1 MDLYALIMAGGAGQR
16 MAAEMPKQ
24 FLLLHGRPIIMHTL
38 YTFYQFSPAV
48 KPILVIPQQQEELW
62 LKLCK
67 QHSFDLPHLLADGGK
82 ERFYSVRNGLQKI
95 AESEDF
101 NAENS
106 LLAVHDAV
114 RPMVGVDLIGA
125 CFEAAQRYGS
135 AIPVT
140 PLVDSLRRR
149 DGEWSKAEDR
159 KDFCAVQTP
168 QVFWAKDLLEAYKQP
183 YSPSFTDDASVMEA
197 AGHRIR
203 LVEGHRRN
211 IKITVPED
219 LLLAEYWL
227 KQSK

>member
-1 MDLYALIMAGGAGQR
+1 MAT
-16 MAAEMPKQ
+16 EMPKQ
-24 FLLLHGRPIIMHTL
+24 FLLLHGQAILMHTL
-38 YTFYQFSPAV
+38 KAFYQYHPAIKLV
-48 KPILVIPQQQEELW
+48 LVIPQQQEELW

-67 QHSFDLPHLLADGGK
+67 QYAFDLPHLLAYGGK
-82 ERFYSVRNGLQKI
+82 ERFDSVRNGLQMI
-95 AESEDF
+95 AKSEGFD
-101 NAENS
+101 AENS
-106 LLAVHDAV
+106 LIAIHDAV
-114 RPMVGVDLIGA
+114 RPMVGADLIGV
-125 CFEAAQRYGS
+125 CFETAQRYGS

-149 DGEWSKAEDR
+149 EGEWSLAEDR
-159 KDFCAVQTP
+159 DDFCAVQTP
-168 QVFWAKDLLEAYKQP
+168 QVFRAKTLLEAYKQP
-183 YSPSFTDDASVMEA
+183 YRPSFTDDASVMEA

>member
-1 MDLYALIMAGGAGQR
+1 MELYALIMAGGAGQR

-24 FLLLHGRPIIMHTL
+24 FLLLHGQPILMHTL
-38 YTFYQFSPAV
+38 KAFYQYQPSIKLA
-48 KPILVIPQQQEELW
+48 LVIPQQQEELW
-62 LKLCK
+62 QKLCNEYAFGL
-67 QHSFDLPHLLADGGK
+67 SHLLAYGGK
-82 ERFYSVRNGLQKI
+82 ERFDSVRNGLQEISK
-95 AESEDF
+95 SEGFD
-101 NAENS
+101 AENS
-106 LLAVHDAV
+106 LIAIHDAV

-125 CFEAAQRYGS
+125 CFESAQRYGS

-140 PLVDSLRRR
+140 SLVDSLRRR
-149 DGEWSKAEDR
+149 EGQWSLAEDR

-168 QVFWAKDLLEAYKQP
+168 QVFRAKALLEAYNQP
-183 YSPSFTDDASVMEA
+183 YRPSFTDDASVMEA